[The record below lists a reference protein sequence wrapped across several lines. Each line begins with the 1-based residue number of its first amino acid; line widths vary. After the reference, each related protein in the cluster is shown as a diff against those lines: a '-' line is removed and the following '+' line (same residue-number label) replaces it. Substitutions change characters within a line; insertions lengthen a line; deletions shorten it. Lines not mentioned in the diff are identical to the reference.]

1 LKITIGDYLLKR
13 LKEIGIEHIIGV
25 PGDFNLQFLE
35 QIRDDREIKFV
46 GSSNELNAAYAADGY
61 SREKGISALS
71 VTFGVGDLGALP
83 GVAAS
88 YAEHIPVI
96 VISGAPPLYAS
107 RHNYKVHH
115 SLADGDYGNITR
127 CWREYTAVS
136 VLITQ
141 ENAAEEI
148 DRAIRQALITRKPVN
163 IQLPSNLTYLEIDAE
178 MESLKPFSH
187 VSDSERLESCTEAA
201 LKILKNAEKPFV
213 LIDMDVD
220 RLGIKEDVLEFIEK
234 TGIPFAS
241 MTTGKSI
248 LDETHPLFRGMYK
261 GDESDKGVQE
271 AVEGADF
278 LLTVSPRFI
287 EWNSGTYTNDLPE
300 KYMVLIA
307 RDHTFAG
314 DEVFE
319 GVSAR
324 DVIKELIEKAPS
336 DIVDTDKFMD
346 PQNDKEEET
355 FVLDEDRKL
364 TQENL
369 WKIMDGFIEE
379 GDRVYAE
386 TGTAL
391 QGLGSI
397 RMPADVKF
405 TASHIWGAIGY
416 MLPMTFGGG
425 LAAPSKRHLLFI
437 GDGSFQVTAQ
447 ELSRIEYNKLKPI
460 IFIIENDGYTIERYI
475 MGMNA
480 DYNDIPA
487 WKYSQLPRVFNE
499 ESLMMTSDVY
509 TEGELKNILMDV
521 RNAEN
526 GAFIVLHLERE
537 DAPEALKKFGPAV
550 AEFNYG
556 DRGPQNEEPQE
567 S

>member
-1 LKITIGDYLLKR
+1 MKITIGDYLLKR

>member
-1 LKITIGDYLLKR
+1 MKITIGDYLLKR

-115 SLADGDYGNITR
+115 SLADGDYGNIIR

-178 MESLKPFSH
+178 MEPLRPYAH
-187 VSDSERLESCTEAA
+187 VSDSERLESCTDAA
-201 LKILKNAEKPFV
+201 IEILKNAEKPFV

-314 DEVFE
+314 EEVFE
-319 GVSAR
+319 GVSAK
-324 DVIKELIEKAPS
+324 DVMRELLEKAPS
-336 DIVDTDKFMD
+336 DIVDTEKFMD

-391 QGLGSI
+391 QGLGSM

-416 MLPMTFGGG
+416 MLPMTFGGV

-480 DYNDIPA
+480 DYNDIPE
-487 WKYSQLPRVFNE
+487 WRYSQLPRVFSE
-499 ESLMMTSDVY
+499 DSLMMTSDVY
-509 TEGELKNILMDV
+509 TEGELNNILMEV
-521 RNAEN
+521 KNAQN

>member
-1 LKITIGDYLLKR
+1 MKITIGDYLLKR

-115 SLADGDYGNITR
+115 SLADGDYGNIIR

-178 MESLKPFSH
+178 MEPLRPYAH
-187 VSDSERLESCTEAA
+187 VSDSERLESCTDAA
-201 LKILKNAEKPFV
+201 IEILKNAEKPFV

-261 GDESDKGVQE
+261 GDESDEGVQE

-314 DEVFE
+314 EEVFE
-319 GVSAR
+319 GVSAK
-324 DVIKELIEKAPS
+324 DVMRELLEKAPS
-336 DIVDTDKFMD
+336 DIVDTEKFMD

-391 QGLGSI
+391 QGLGSM

-416 MLPMTFGGG
+416 MLPMTFGGV

-480 DYNDIPA
+480 DYNDIPE
-487 WKYSQLPRVFNE
+487 WRYSQLPRVFSE
-499 ESLMMTSDVY
+499 DSLMMTSDVY
-509 TEGELKNILMDV
+509 TEEELNNILMEV
-521 RNAEN
+521 RNAQN

-550 AEFNYG
+550 AEFNYS